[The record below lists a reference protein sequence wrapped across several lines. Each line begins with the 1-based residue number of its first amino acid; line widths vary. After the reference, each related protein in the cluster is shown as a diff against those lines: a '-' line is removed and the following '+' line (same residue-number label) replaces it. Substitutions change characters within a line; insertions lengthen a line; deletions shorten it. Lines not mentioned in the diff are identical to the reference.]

1 MQDADLAPSHCCGR
15 EDCRAEVV
23 LVDGLRAAESKEY
36 ASGLYHLE
44 GLGVEL
50 RISAQGIVQGIL
62 VFGKCGR
69 VEDDEVVRGDDGR
82 LLHELEGIFGKG
94 CMPVVARKVKLHVGI
109 HQLHGFGTA
118 VHGMYQL
125 CPAPHGIDAEAAS
138 VAEHVEHLASTG
150 IALHEGTVVALVD
163 EEACLLSLEPVDV
176 EGQSVLV
183 GNVVA
188 ALAPEE
194 AVLLSE
200 LSLEGERCLTFIID
214 GLELLAE
221 DLPECFCYLM
231 ATDMHADAV
240 SLHDCRCAIDVD
252 DKPGQIV
259 AFAMN
264 QPIGVV
270 PLPVG
275 NADAA
280 THLQSCGNAL
290 LPESLVDVLTSER
303 KDAHRNAAY
312 LPMSDGKELP
322 VGGQHLDGV
331 AFIQRGT
338 ALCVVYGSA
347 EYPGMI
353 APETFL
359 LALPEYYLF
368 QFTIDIR
375 RALLHNSQII
385 ITCVANL
392 SLRPSSLPARTLL
405 SACAS
410 FPCKAGRRPT
420 RRWLH
425 IVVAI
430 RSDCR
435 LPSW

>member
-1 MQDADLAPSHCCGR
+1 
-15 EDCRAEVV
+15 
-23 LVDGLRAAESKEY
+23 
-36 ASGLYHLE
+36 
-44 GLGVEL
+44 
-50 RISAQGIVQGIL
+50 
-62 VFGKCGR
+62 
-69 VEDDEVVRGDDGR
+69 
-82 LLHELEGIFGKG
+82 
-94 CMPVVARKVKLHVGI
+94 
-109 HQLHGFGTA
+109 
-118 VHGMYQL
+118 MYQL
-125 CPAPHGIDAEAAS
+125 CPTPHGIDTETAC
-138 VAEHVEHLASTG
+138 VAEHIEHLAPAS
-150 IALHEGTVVALVD
+150 IAFHQGTIVALVD
-163 EEACLLSLEPVDV
+163 EEACLLTLEPVDV

-188 ALAPEE
+188 ALSPKE

-200 LSLEGERCLTFIID
+200 LSLEGQRGFALVVNGFQ
-214 GLELLAE
+214 LLAE
-221 DLPECFCYLM
+221 DHPERLCQLM
-231 ATDMHADAV
+231 PADMHANAV

-280 THLQSCGNAL
+280 TDLQSCGNAL
-290 LPESLVDVLTSER
+290 LPESLVDALTPER
-303 KDAHRNAAY
+303 KDAHGNAAY

-338 ALCVVYGSA
+338 ALCVVYGST

-375 RALLHNSQII
+375 RALLHNSQFI

-420 RRWLH
+420 RR
-425 IVVAI
+425 
-430 RSDCR
+430 
-435 LPSW
+435 